1 MGVSCD
7 RRAPGG
13 PTAGMRPGDMPHP
26 PFCFPAVI
34 QPWPLVL
41 CAIYGPFPLS
51 MLRERPT
58 RDVRVRIRARVE
70 YREAHEHRDDERA
83 RDGERSVVEQEPA
96 AVVAVGAKRLVLRFE
111 RLAFYPC

>member
-1 MGVSCD
+1 M
-7 RRAPGG
+7 
-13 PTAGMRPGDMPHP
+13 TAGMRPGDMTHP
-26 PFCFPAVI
+26 PICVPAVI

-58 RDVRVRIRARVE
+58 RDVRVRMRARVE

-83 RDGERSVVEQEPA
+83 RDGERSGVEQEPA
-96 AVVAVGAKRLVLRFE
+96 AVVALGAKRLGLRLNGSRSF
-111 RLAFYPC
+111 PCA